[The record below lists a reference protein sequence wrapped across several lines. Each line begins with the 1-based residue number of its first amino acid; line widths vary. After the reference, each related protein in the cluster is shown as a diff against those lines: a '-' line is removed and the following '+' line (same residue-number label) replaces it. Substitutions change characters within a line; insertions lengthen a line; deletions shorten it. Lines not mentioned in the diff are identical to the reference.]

1 MTPLMRDTFG
11 HHHRLSE
18 SDRES
23 LWKTCTF
30 ALDANCLLN
39 IYRYA
44 DSTRSDLFRVLKGLT
59 GRIWIPY
66 QAAKEFYKNRVEII
80 REQRSKYDTLES
92 GLNETLSD
100 LRGGEFRKSAFL
112 KIEDIEAILK
122 PAIEQAKVQIS
133 KRRAEHPDL
142 LHDDPYLE
150 QFVAIVGESVGQ
162 EPDQK
167 HFEECCAKA
176 NERIEKQQPPGYRDA
191 KKPTPE
197 RYGDVLIWFELPD
210 HAQSTKKPIV
220 LITDDEK
227 DDWWQIVGG
236 EKLGPRPEL
245 REEMRKV
252 SGVEFYLANP
262 AYFLEKV
269 GEQLKVD
276 VSKSSVDDAE
286 KVAAE
291 SRVRVQLRIPPET
304 RIQSDTFVRRPNSD
318 ELLAEIQQFS
328 STARNAVKKW
338 IISRF
343 GGSRILER
351 GSNHSDFTL
360 RVRSGQRIGVG
371 VLSYRGMARGLVMSR
386 AREAFLRAHYEISE
400 GNIEDFALFVVTQ
413 RENTAREIMS
423 WVTGGRVE
431 PCYSLSAGIL
441 SPDEEYIEL
450 ARFEDSG
457 SLLFDHGLQ
466 IDNAEILTAE
476 PESNA

>member
-1 MTPLMRDTFG
+1 M
-11 HHHRLSE
+11 
-18 SDRES
+18 
-23 LWKTCTF
+23 
-30 ALDANCLLN
+30 
-39 IYRYA
+39 
-44 DSTRSDLFRVLKGLT
+44 
-59 GRIWIPY
+59 
-66 QAAKEFYKNRVEII
+66 
-80 REQRSKYDTLES
+80 
-92 GLNETLSD
+92 
-100 LRGGEFRKSAFL
+100 
-112 KIEDIEAILK
+112 
-122 PAIEQAKVQIS
+122 
-133 KRRAEHPDL
+133 
-142 LHDDPYLE
+142 
-150 QFVAIVGESVGQ
+150 
-162 EPDQK
+162 
-167 HFEECCAKA
+167 
-176 NERIEKQQPPGYRDA
+176 
-191 KKPTPE
+191 
-197 RYGDVLIWFELPD
+197 LIWFELLD